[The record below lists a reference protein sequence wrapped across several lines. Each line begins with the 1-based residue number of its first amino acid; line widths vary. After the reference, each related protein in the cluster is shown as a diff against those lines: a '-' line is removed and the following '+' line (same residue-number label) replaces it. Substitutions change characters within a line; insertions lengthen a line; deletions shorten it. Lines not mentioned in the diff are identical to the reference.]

1 MGMLGN
7 QLAAGQALTV
17 ANDSFNGDGS
27 TTAFTLSQTVG
38 SVNDIE
44 VLVDNVQQSPY
55 DSSYS
60 VSGTTLTFS
69 GAPATGTNNIYVIY
83 NASKHITTQQVIP
96 DDGSV
101 THSKFHTNALN
112 PITLDPINNRLGI
125 GTSTPLSTVHQ
136 DVGLTSRDGY
146 KLFYG
151 TDPKAAFTVH
161 PNSGEIRIG
170 AATVGT
176 SGNYYTEIMSRN
188 GSNLVTSIKA
198 DNYGR
203 VTMPNQPA
211 FGMTT
216 SVNGGMVAANTDII
230 LNAGYNG
237 GNHVNTS
244 TGIFTAPVSGR
255 YYFSAFS
262 IKNNA
267 NGTVARLQIRK
278 NGSTVAEARMDE
290 SGNYCQAHCSI
301 LIDLAANDQINFRNN
316 DSTIFYMGGTYGRC
330 NGYLVG

>member
-1 MGMLGN
+1 M
-7 QLAAGQALTV
+7 
-17 ANDSFNGDGS
+17 
-27 TTAFTLSQTVG
+27 
-38 SVNDIE
+38 
-44 VLVDNVQQSPY
+44 
-55 DSSYS
+55 
-60 VSGTTLTFS
+60 
-69 GAPATGTNNIYVIY
+69 ATSITN
-83 NASKHITTQQVIP
+83 T
-96 DDGSV
+96 SV
-101 THSKFHTNALN
+101 TTDDLTIDTNVLKVDSA
-112 PITLDPINNRLGI
+112 NNRVGI

-161 PNSGEIRIG
+161 PNTGEIRIG
-170 AATVGT
+170 AATAGT

-267 NGTVARLQIRK
+267 NGTVARLQLVK
-278 NGSTVAEARMDE
+278 NGVVMFEARMDE
-290 SGNYCQAHCSI
+290 SGNYCQACAIAI
-301 LIDLAANDQINFRNN
+301 LDLAVNDAIKFTNGDNT
-316 DSTIFYMGGTYGRC
+316 SFYMGGTYGRI
-330 NGYLVG
+330 NGHLIG